1 MGLTAEKKRLI
12 IRRVIFAVLL
22 VFCAVIQN
30 TPGLLPEPFGA
41 HQLAVTVM
49 VVCIAMFERETAGM
63 LLGLLAGVVLDVTG
77 GTQGINAI
85 LLTVVGLVCG
95 MLVNNMI
102 RNNIVTALIFSALAL
117 LVHTFVY
124 WIVFVPAAGVH
135 GGRLLL
141 TFCLPSVLYTV
152 IFTPLWFL
160 ITRGISRR
168 LPSEVKR

>member
-22 VFCAVIQN
+22 IFCAVIQN

-95 MLVNNMI
+95 MLVNICASVGRISSLPLNKI
-102 RNNIVTALIFSALAL
+102 PCSAKYR
-117 LVHTFVY
+117 VMS
-124 WIVFVPAAGVH
+124 P
-135 GGRLLL
+135 
-141 TFCLPSVLYTV
+141 
-152 IFTPLWFL
+152 
-160 ITRGISRR
+160 
-168 LPSEVKR
+168 